1 MSVYPVQTW
10 RCVVPLAAVV
20 LLPGCGTNVLYILS
34 EESRLLLEADP
45 MVRYSE
51 ELANG
56 LEVPVYAAEEFKDQ
70 VCEFL
75 HAAVRDRLQRDAR
88 FGEQFVSDLSSAVVL
103 IFPIPQVE
111 RCAEALE
118 AYSGAVA
125 ALSRNIDNS
134 AANAL
139 AEINSEID

>member
-1 MSVYPVQTW
+1 
-10 RCVVPLAAVV
+10 
-20 LLPGCGTNVLYILS
+20 LPGCGTNVLHILS
-34 EESRLLLEADP
+34 EESRVLMVADP
-45 MVRYSE
+45 MVRSSE

-56 LEVPVYAAEEFKDQ
+56 LEVPVYAAEEVKDQ
-70 VCEFL
+70 ACEFL
-75 HAAVRDRLQRDAR
+75 HAAVRDRMQRDPG
-88 FGEQFVSDLSSAVVL
+88 FGEQFISDLSSAVVL

-139 AEINSEID
+139 AEIDGAID

>member
-1 MSVYPVQTW
+1 M
-10 RCVVPLAAVV
+10 

-34 EESRLLLEADP
+34 EESRVLAEADP
-45 MVRYSE
+45 MVRSSE

-56 LEVPVYAAEEFKDQ
+56 LEVPVYAAEEFKDHA
-70 VCEFL
+70 CEFL
-75 HAAVRDRLQRDAR
+75 HAAVRDRLQRTPG
-88 FGEQFVSDLSSAVVL
+88 FGEQFVSDLSSVVAL
-103 IFPIPQVE
+103 VFPVPQVE

-125 ALSRNIDNS
+125 ALSRKIDNS

-139 AEINSEID
+139 AEIDSDIN

>member
-1 MSVYPVQTW
+1 M
-10 RCVVPLAAVV
+10 

-34 EESRLLLEADP
+34 EESRVLMEADP
-45 MVRYSE
+45 MVRSSE

-70 VCEFL
+70 ACEFL
-75 HAAVRDRLQRDAR
+75 HAAVRDRLQRDAG
-88 FGEQFVSDLSSAVVL
+88 FGEQFISDLSSALAL
-103 IFPIPQVE
+103 IFPIPLVE

-118 AYSGAVA
+118 TYSGAVA
-125 ALSRNIDNS
+125 ALSRKIDNS

-139 AEINSEID
+139 AEIDSDIN

>member
-1 MSVYPVQTW
+1 M
-10 RCVVPLAAVV
+10 
-20 LLPGCGTNVLYILS
+20 LLSGCGTNVLYILS

-45 MVRYSE
+45 MVRSSE

-56 LEVPVYAAEEFKDQ
+56 LELPVYAAEESKDQ
-70 VCEFL
+70 ACEFL
-75 HAAVRDRLQRDAR
+75 HAAVRDRMQRDPG
-88 FGEQFVSDLSSAVVL
+88 FGEQFVSDLSSAVAL
-103 IFPIPQVE
+103 IFPISQVE

-139 AEINSEID
+139 AEINSDID